1 MSILEANTIF
11 KKISHFLFSRANR
24 EFLIF
29 LLFFI
34 LSGIFWL
41 FMTLNETYEQEVRIP
56 VCYTGVPKN
65 VVLTSGETDTLRVNV
80 SDKGIILAT
89 YLFGN
94 QISPVNIDFR
104 YYSAY
109 AKGMGQVS
117 TGDLKRLISTKL
129 AASSKI
135 IGMKPER
142 LTFYYNTGERKRVPV
157 RIAGDVVA
165 EKLYYMAG
173 TEIQPDSITIFASK
187 EKLDSIN
194 EIYTEPLNYTNVR
207 DTLTVHARLQKMAGV
222 KTVPDNVVL
231 KFRADILSEMSIS
244 GIPIM
249 GINMPPGKMLRT
261 FPAKVSVKFVAGVNQ
276 YRNMSPADFEIVAD
290 YNEIMAHPS
299 STCRIYLQHIPEGI
313 SQAHLDTTR
322 VEYLIEE

>member
-1 MSILEANTIF
+1 MDASTII

-29 LLFFI
+29 LFFFA
-34 LSGIFWL
+34 LAGIFWL

-56 VCYTGVPKN
+56 VSYTGVPKN

-94 QISPVNIDFR
+94 QLSPVSVDFNT
-104 YYSAY
+104 YTHS
-109 AKGMGQVS
+109 KGMGQVGLS
-117 TGDLKRLISTKL
+117 DLKRLISTKL
-129 AASSKI
+129 TASTKI
-135 IGMKPER
+135 VSIKPER

-157 RIAGDVVA
+157 RVAGDVIA
-165 EKLYYMAG
+165 EKLYYLAG
-173 TEIQPDSITIFASK
+173 TEIQPDSVTIFASR

-207 DTLTVHARLQKMAGV
+207 DTLTVHAQLQKMASV
-222 KTVPDNVVL
+222 KTVPSNVVI
-231 KFRADILSEMSIS
+231 KFRADILSEMNIDGVSIT
-244 GIPIM
+244 
-249 GINMPPGKMLRT
+249 GINMPEGKVLRT

-276 YRNMSPADFEIVAD
+276 YRNLSAADFEVVAD
-290 YNEIMAHPS
+290 YEEIMAHPS
-299 STCRIYLQHIPEGI
+299 SKCRIYLQHLPEGI
-313 SQAHLDTTR
+313 SQAHLDTTF